1 MAEPTFYS
9 VNVFP
14 TDGVKTWWDF
24 SFAGVNSQENDG
36 TTPYLYP
43 EDVKAVEM
51 YVDAE
56 GNPQIIARAVAII
69 APNRAQITG
78 LPIAAGRQV
87 KIFRQT
93 EIRFPLVDYKDRQA
107 VSEADLDL
115 ANRQAIFV
123 AQETIDAAQNNMSL
137 DKFDN
142 YDVKGHKIVN
152 LQAGTSARDAVNYEQ
167 FSKTVRALDV
177 AMTPIP
183 DAAVRAGKVLTFDS
197 LGNPQ
202 VEFPASGSALELE
215 QRLLASSGAT
225 LVHALMPYGEAS
237 VQEALSNSYV
247 TAQANAALIASLG
260 GVGPVY
266 LEQFGAVGDG
276 VTNDMPA
283 LKLAVATGRKVS
295 GKPGKTYALTGN
307 WAMPANVWLQ
317 DMALKPTDPDASAR
331 RVLFQTGG
339 QSITLINVSVDRA
352 GSGTAGAMGDT
363 AAIYINA
370 CATPAVVVN
379 CTATGNNFGDGFIFT
394 DTPVALYRSTCRDM
408 TWGTAA
414 TLPQDDDRM
423 QGFLLVRCTGHM
435 VDCVARNLL
444 GRWNAQATPVN
455 YWTRGFALA
464 GCYDFVVRGC
474 ISDNVDQGFDYSG
487 GFNNRRITT
496 EGCHAIRCGSWG
508 FKAANTVTECSY
520 TNCVAY
526 QSGLAGFVASAP
538 SSDLG
543 TGVTSDM
550 LTQNI
555 SYDNCRSLENGFGS
569 TVVNSRYFGN
579 GMRGGFAILNS
590 GFYPSYPRGIQY
602 SNCMALTKQGGA
614 SVYGFRNDV
623 TVVANDQIW
632 NEARGCTSK
641 GSTTE
646 FGNLHQGVIIKR
658 RAASQSIPNNTA
670 TAVALDTVTLDRCG
684 AGAGTSSIMR
694 RAGLYH
700 ISATALFAGAT
711 AGVRQ
716 VNILF
721 NGVPIAGGAFSSSG
735 AASATTVGGS
745 VVFPLA
751 QADIGGNIRIEVLQ
765 DSGAALNLAN
775 AYLSIREF
783 SAGQS

>member
-14 TDGVKTWWDF
+14 TDGIKTWWDF

-56 GNPQIIARAVAII
+56 GNPQVLARAVAII

-152 LQAGTSARDAVNYEQ
+152 LQNGAADGDAVNYGQ
-167 FSKTVRALDV
+167 FSKTIRSSDV
-177 AMTPIP
+177 ALSPIP
-183 DAAVRAGKVLTFDS
+183 DAAMRAGKVLTFDG

-202 VEFPASGSALELE
+202 VEFPASGSALDLE

-225 LVHALMPYGEAS
+225 LIHALMPYGEAS
-237 VQEALSNSYV
+237 VQTALSNAYT
-247 TAQANAALIASLG
+247 TAQADSARITALG

-283 LKLAVATGRKVS
+283 LQLAVATGRRVS

-307 WAMPANVWLQ
+307 WSMPANVWLQ
-317 DMALKPTDPDASAR
+317 DMALKPTDPDTASR
-331 RVLFQTGG
+331 RILFQTGG
-339 QSITLINVSVDRA
+339 QSITLINITLDRA
-352 GSGTAGAMGDT
+352 GSGNAGAMGET
-363 AAIYINA
+363 AAIYVNA

-379 CTATGNNFGDGFIFT
+379 CSVTGNNFGDGFIFT
-394 DTPVALYRSTCRDM
+394 DTPVALYRNVCRDM
-408 TWGTAA
+408 IWGTSSTAA
-414 TLPQDDDRM
+414 QSDDRM

-435 VDCVARNLL
+435 VDCTARNLL
-444 GRWNAQATPVN
+444 GRWNGQTTPVN

-474 ISDNVDQGFDYSG
+474 VSDNVDQGFDYSG

-496 EGCHAIRCGSWG
+496 DGCHAMNCGSWG

-520 TNCVAY
+520 TNCTSY
-526 QSGLAGFVASAP
+526 RTGLAGFVASAP

-543 TGVTSDM
+543 GSVTSDM

-555 SYDNCRSLENGFGS
+555 SYDNCKSLENGYGS
-569 TVVNSRYFGN
+569 TVAGSRYFGN

-590 GFYPSYPRGIQY
+590 GFYPSYPRGVQY
-602 SNCMALTKQGGA
+602 SNCMALTNQAGA
-614 SVYGFRNDV
+614 SMYGFRNDV
-623 TVVANDQIW
+623 TVVANDQVW
-632 NEARGCTSK
+632 NEARGCQSK
-641 GSTTE
+641 GSASE
-646 FGNLHQGVIIKR
+646 FGNMHQGVIIKR
-658 RAASQSIPNNTA
+658 RVATQSIPNNVA
-670 TAVALDTVTLDRCG
+670 TAVAMDTVTLDRCG
-684 AGAGTSSIMR
+684 AGTGTSSIMR
-694 RAGLYH
+694 RAGLYL
-700 ISATALFAGAT
+700 INATALFSGAT

-716 VNILF
+716 VTVLF
-721 NGVPIAGGAFSSSG
+721 NGVPIAGGAFSSPA
-735 AASATTVGGS
+735 AASATTVSGS

-765 DSGAALNLAN
+765 DSGGALNMAN
-775 AYLSIREF
+775 AYLSIREI